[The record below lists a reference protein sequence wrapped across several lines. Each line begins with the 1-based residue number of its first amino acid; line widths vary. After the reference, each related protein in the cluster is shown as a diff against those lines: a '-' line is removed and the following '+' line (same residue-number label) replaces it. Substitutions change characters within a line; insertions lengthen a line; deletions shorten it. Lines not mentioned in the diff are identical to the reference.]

1 MLAEQSPVILGQS
14 PPPSLGPQSPSGPDV
29 PAVAGGTPAVQ
40 APGLPPPASPARLCL
55 ESIACPAS
63 FPSLEPGLWFLD
75 PHMRLCPRALCPP
88 RWIHALKT
96 HRPGWTLGISTYLS
110 LHGRTR
116 PVPPCGHYQ
125 NHQWVF
131 RTNGPGLSK
140 WTPGHSLQA
149 CISSELEHRQVMQES
164 VPWSLPEL

>member
-29 PAVAGGTPAVQ
+29 PAVAVGTPAVQ

-75 PHMRLCPRALCPP
+75 PHTRLCPRALCPP

-116 PVPPCGHYQ
+116 PVPRLVGII
-125 NHQWVF
+125 
-131 RTNGPGLSK
+131 RITNG
-140 WTPGHSLQA
+140 
-149 CISSELEHRQVMQES
+149 SSEPMALVCLSGHQVI
-164 VPWSLPEL
+164 VCRPA